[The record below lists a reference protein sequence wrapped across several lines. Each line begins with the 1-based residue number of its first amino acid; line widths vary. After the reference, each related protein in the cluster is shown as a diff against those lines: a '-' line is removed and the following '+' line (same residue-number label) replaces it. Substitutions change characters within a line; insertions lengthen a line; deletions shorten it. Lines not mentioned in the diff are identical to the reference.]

1 MSSAAFGLIGGAGG
15 FALFLMLHIA
25 ALSFQRNS
33 APWQTMVRIFL
44 AATVATI
51 LAVATLV
58 SDRWAGL
65 LLAETYAVLV
75 MACLFVVSAPL
86 FFTIYTSL
94 SVESLL
100 IAFRRGG
107 RVSIDTLYRRF
118 ASPEFVSGRLKTM
131 VVSGY
136 LISAGDHYKA
146 SRKGRQVAAFFSA
159 IKRSLRLGPGG

>member
-1 MSSAAFGLIGGAGG
+1 MSSAAIGLICGVVGH
-15 FALFLMLHIA
+15 ALFLILHIG

-33 APWQTMVRIFL
+33 APWQTMVRILF
-44 AATVATI
+44 ATTMATM
-51 LAVATLV
+51 LAVAVLLR
-58 SDRWAGL
+58 DRWAGL

-107 RVSIDTLYRRF
+107 SVSIETLYRRF
-118 ASPEFVSGRLKTM
+118 ASPEFVSGRLETM
-131 VVSGY
+131 VMSGY
-136 LISAGDHYKA
+136 LVSTGDRYQA
-146 SRKGRQVAAFFSA
+146 SPKGRRVAAFFSA
-159 IKRSLRLGPGG
+159 IKRTLRLGLGG